1 MHKREKLAVLA
12 CVLASGL
19 ALGTS
24 NRPAHAE
31 DMAMEPQHRIII
43 QVSTGDSRT
52 QTIALNNAVNLQKAF
67 GRDNVDVQVV
77 AYGPG
82 LSLLTKNSKNR
93 ERVESLAVEGV
104 SFNACANT
112 MRKIERK
119 KGKKPELAEGVTVV
133 SGGVKRI
140 LELQEQGY
148 GYIRP

>member
-1 MHKREKLAVLA
+1 MHKKRRSALLAGALV
-12 CVLASGL
+12 SGL
-19 ALGTS
+19 ALGTLNGS
-24 NRPAHAE
+24 VHADE
-31 DMAMEPQHRIII
+31 MAMEPQHKIVI
-43 QVSTGDSRT
+43 QVSTDDART

-119 KGKKPELAEGVTVV
+119 KGKKPELAEGVKVV
-133 SGGVKRI
+133 SGGVKHI